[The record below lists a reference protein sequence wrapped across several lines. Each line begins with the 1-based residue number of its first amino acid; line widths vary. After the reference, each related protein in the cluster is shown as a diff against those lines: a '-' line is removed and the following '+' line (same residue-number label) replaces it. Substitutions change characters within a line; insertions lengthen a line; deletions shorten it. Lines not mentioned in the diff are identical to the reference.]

1 MTALYLD
8 PTSAGIFR
16 DAIRGLTM
24 SPSVT
29 LTVTLHQ
36 SSGLPTYNPAKGTTV
51 YPETSTIL
59 TAFRSTVTEK
69 QATERIIAGTTR
81 YDFDASTVTG
91 SIATGDRIVDPDGV
105 IWTVYEIGD
114 PDPTDSLMRVY
125 TRRSSSNG
133 N

>member
-8 PTSAGIFR
+8 STSAGIFQ

-29 LTVTLHQ
+29 LTVTLRQ

-51 YPETSTIL
+51 YPETSTAL

-91 SIATGDRIVDPDGV
+91 AIAPGDRIVDSDSV
-105 IWTVYEIGD
+105 VWTVYEIGD
-114 PDPTDSLMRVY
+114 PDPTNSLMRVY
-125 TRRSSSNG
+125 TRRSSAP
-133 N
+133 